1 MNFPQ
6 HNLANA
12 QPLNSMPGPGD
23 DDEVNLIGLLG
34 TLLEAKWFIMAVTA
48 LGLLVGGAYAYF
60 TRPVYEANTLIQV
73 EEGKPGAAG
82 ALGDAASLFEI
93 RSPATAEM
101 EILRSRMVVGGA
113 VDALRLN
120 VSAGPRYIPL
130 IGVRMARGATRL
142 SDPGFLGIQGYVS
155 GSESIRLGQFDI
167 PASLEEERLIL
178 TVTPQGYDLSGP
190 AGETLV
196 RGKVGV
202 PAEFTV
208 DGAKGRITVA
218 ELNGK
223 PGAQFN
229 VIYLS
234 RLQVVENLQSRLSIA
249 EKGRQS
255 GVIAVS
261 LAGPDPTLIAQTLST
276 IGGLYVRQNVERK
289 AAEAEKSLAFLGGF
303 LPELKQQ
310 LEASESSYNRFRN
323 QNATFDLSNEG
334 RLALESSVALQ
345 TKLMELE
352 QKRKELASRYTGAVP
367 NVQVIDE
374 QIAAIRRDIAGLSG
388 KVKSLPNIEQDL
400 LRLTRDVKV
409 NAELYTSLLNS
420 AQQLRLVKEGK
431 VGNVRVVDPAVT
443 PENPVKPNKQLVL
456 VTAGLIGLLLG
467 ITLALIRSSL
477 RPGIRD
483 AADIEAVTGL
493 PVFAT
498 VPHSTAQDALQKQIK
513 EKKKGQH
520 VLAINHPHDPGVE
533 SLRSLR
539 TALQFAMLE
548 ATNNVVLFTG
558 PTPGLGKSFTSVNF
572 AAVMG
577 MGGKRVLLVDADL
590 RKGHIHQYF
599 GIERGHGLSELVT
612 GSLPLEKVICRA
624 VSPNVD
630 LITTGIL
637 PPNPGELLLSGAL
650 THLLKNLEKLY
661 DLILID
667 TPPVLAV
674 SDSQVLA
681 SHSGTVFMVAR
692 AEVTTLGELQES
704 TKRLAQ
710 TGVQVKGVI
719 FNDLDTSKNRYRY
732 GYGYKYARYR
742 YTQYQYGPR
751 GSSAK

>member
-12 QPLNSMPGPGD
+12 QQINSMPGQGD
-23 DDEVNLIGLLG
+23 DDEVNLMGLLG
-34 TLLEAKWFIMAVTA
+34 TLLEAKWLILAVTVF
-48 LGLLVGGAYAYF
+48 GLLVGGAYGYL

-73 EEGKPGAAG
+73 EESKPGAAG
-82 ALGDAASLFEI
+82 ALGDAAALFEI
-93 RSPATAEM
+93 RSPATAEI

-130 IGVRMARGATRL
+130 IGSRMARGATRL
-142 SDPGFLGIQGYVS
+142 SDPGFLGMPGYVS
-155 GSESIRLGQFDI
+155 GSESIRLGQLEI
-167 PASLEEERLIL
+167 PTSLEGDRLIL
-178 TVTPQGYDLSGP
+178 TVTPQGYDLHGP
-190 AGETLV
+190 AGELLV

-202 PAEFTV
+202 AAEFAV
-208 DGAKGRITVA
+208 EGSKARIMVN

-229 VIYLS
+229 VVYLS
-234 RLQVVENLQSRLSIA
+234 RLQVIESLQSSMSIV

-255 GVIAVS
+255 GVISVS
-261 LAGPDPTLIAQTLST
+261 LAGSDPNLIAQTLST
-276 IGGLYVRQNVERK
+276 IGGLYVRQNVQRK
-289 AAEAEKSLAFLGGF
+289 AAEAEKSLSFLGGF

-310 LEASESSYNRFRN
+310 LETSESSYNRFRN
-323 QNATFDLSNEG
+323 QNSTFDLSNEG

-374 QIAAIRRDIAGLSG
+374 QISAIKRDIAGVSG
-388 KVKSLPNIEQDL
+388 KVKTLPNIEQDL

-443 PENPVKPNKQLVL
+443 PENPVKPNKRLVL
-456 VTAGLIGLLLG
+456 LLAGLLGLMLG
-467 ITLALIRSSL
+467 IALAFFRNSL

-498 VPHSTAQDALQKQIK
+498 VPHSTAQYALYKQIK
-513 EKKKGQH
+513 DKKKGQH
-520 VLAINHPHDPGVE
+520 VLALNHPHDPGVE

-539 TALQFAMLE
+539 TALQFAMLD
-548 ATNNVVLFTG
+548 AANNVVLFTG

-577 MGGKRVLLVDADL
+577 MGGKRVLLIDADL
-590 RKGHIHQYF
+590 RKGHIHQSF

-612 GSLPLEKVICRA
+612 GSLVLDQVLCRA
-624 VSPNVD
+624 VTPNVD
-630 LITTGIL
+630 LITTGTL
-637 PPNPGELLLSGAL
+637 PPNPGELLLSTSTAQL
-650 THLLKNLEKLY
+650 LQHLSAQY

-681 SHSGTVFMVAR
+681 SHAGTVFLVAR

-704 TKRLAQ
+704 TKRLGQA
-710 TGVQVKGVI
+710 GVQVKGVI

-742 YTQYQYGPR
+742 YTNYQYGSGER
-751 GSSAK
+751 GST